1 MGIEKGIMDLDFRA
15 ARNARDE
22 FGRRTSRMAC
32 CQLAAPPAISGQS
45 WPRPNNEKSSITP
58 LTRLTQVF
66 LLPGKQNAP

>member
-1 MGIEKGIMDLDFRA
+1 MDLDFRA

-22 FGRRTSRMAC
+22 FGSRTSRHG
-32 CQLAAPPAISGQS
+32 LLPIGRSPAKPGQS

-58 LTRLTQVF
+58 LTCLTQVF